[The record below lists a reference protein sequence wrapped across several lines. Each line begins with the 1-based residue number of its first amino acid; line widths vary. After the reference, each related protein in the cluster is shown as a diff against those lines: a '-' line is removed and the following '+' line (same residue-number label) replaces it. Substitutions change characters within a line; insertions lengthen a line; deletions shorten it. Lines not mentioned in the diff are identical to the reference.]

1 MVRVGVVLFSYASKD
16 ILAIFL
22 AHVLKLAVASFIL
35 VPHARLTSG
44 RPGAALAPDTEGKGR
59 SGGKG
64 CLPSVP
70 AMYAEGDGLAHVLGQ
85 VRVSSS
91 PGVGGFDV

>member
-1 MVRVGVVLFSYASKD
+1 MVRVGVVLFCYASKGV
-16 ILAIFL
+16 LAIFS
-22 AHVLKLAVASFIL
+22 AHVLKLAVASSIL

-44 RPGAALAPDTEGKGR
+44 RPGAALAPDTEGKER

-64 CLPSVP
+64 WLPSVP
-70 AMYAEGDGLAHVLGQ
+70 AMYAEGDGLARVLGQ

-91 PGVGGFDV
+91 PRVGGFDV